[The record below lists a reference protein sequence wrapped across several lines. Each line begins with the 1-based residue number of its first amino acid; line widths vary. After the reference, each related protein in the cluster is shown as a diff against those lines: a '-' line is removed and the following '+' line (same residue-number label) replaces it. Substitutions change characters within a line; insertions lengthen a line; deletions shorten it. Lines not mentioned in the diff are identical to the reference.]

1 MYRNVKK
8 RNTFLINRFH
18 FFKFF
23 PFKILYFVF
32 INNIQTGALMTKL
45 FINEKIIDVFTLS
58 ILEGNVLVDNNG
70 IIIGVWDYFEGD
82 EIIDS
87 KGKYLCPGFIDGH
100 IHVESSMLL
109 TYQFTKVSL
118 PHGTIAIV
126 ADPHEISNVSGLE
139 ELAFMLSSSEN

>member
-8 RNTFLINRFH
+8 RNTFLINRFY

-70 IIIGVWDYFEGD
+70 IIIGV
-82 EIIDS
+82 
-87 KGKYLCPGFIDGH
+87 
-100 IHVESSMLL
+100 
-109 TYQFTKVSL
+109 
-118 PHGTIAIV
+118 
-126 ADPHEISNVSGLE
+126 
-139 ELAFMLSSSEN
+139 